1 MSPQVKHEFGQRRQA
16 ARQLGHSPI
25 AQKNSSSIQ
34 NFFSPERVMR
44 SFNTRAFKRE
54 HPDNPELMLQIVAK
68 AVARKEPIPFVLY
81 WGKGPR
87 SFISTPEIKC
97 LDFLNT
103 LTSRVRECFA
113 PGARLS
119 LIFTDTH
126 AALNGHKPAA
136 IEAYFEELT
145 AAANRHCFQVHLLSR
160 LIHEIDPD
168 LDSTGVQERIPPNI
182 SSTLCASASKWFRG
196 EGTVEQG
203 ATRYYQL
210 NMVEK
215 RIVERAFA
223 SSIFITFNGSELRCL
238 FPDHLPIFYMYS
250 LRHGVCDKPWFLPNE
265 PVGLD
270 PPKSQRLALIHSN

>member
-1 MSPQVKHEFGQRRQA
+1 MMSPQVKHKSRQRRHGAQ
-16 ARQLGHSPI
+16 QLGSSPVG
-25 AQKNSSSIQ
+25 QKNPRSIQ

-54 HPDNPELMLQIVAK
+54 HPDNPELLLQIVAK

-87 SFISTPEIKC
+87 SFIGVTEIKC

-168 LDSTGVQERIPPNI
+168 LDSTGIQERIPPNI
-182 SSTLCASASKWFRG
+182 SSTLCASASKW
-196 EGTVEQG
+196 
-203 ATRYYQL
+203 
-210 NMVEK
+210 
-215 RIVERAFA
+215 
-223 SSIFITFNGSELRCL
+223 
-238 FPDHLPIFYMYS
+238 
-250 LRHGVCDKPWFLPNE
+250 
-265 PVGLD
+265 
-270 PPKSQRLALIHSN
+270 

>member
-1 MSPQVKHEFGQRRQA
+1 
-16 ARQLGHSPI
+16 
-25 AQKNSSSIQ
+25 
-34 NFFSPERVMR
+34 
-44 SFNTRAFKRE
+44 
-54 HPDNPELMLQIVAK
+54 
-68 AVARKEPIPFVLY
+68 
-81 WGKGPR
+81 
-87 SFISTPEIKC
+87 
-97 LDFLNT
+97 
-103 LTSRVRECFA
+103 
-113 PGARLS
+113 